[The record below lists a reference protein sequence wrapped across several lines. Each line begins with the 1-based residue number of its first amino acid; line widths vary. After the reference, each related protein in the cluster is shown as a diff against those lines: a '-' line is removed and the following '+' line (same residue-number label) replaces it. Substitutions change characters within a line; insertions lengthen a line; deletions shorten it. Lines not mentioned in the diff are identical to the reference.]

1 MDVIEDAL
9 AIHARISAG
18 LKVAIR
24 APQGVDPSTIR
35 TDRTCEF
42 GVWIYGAE
50 GMRHSA
56 LPEYQSLKDV
66 HKRFH
71 QAAYVALC
79 LCRTGKRADAEHS
92 ITEGEFQQ
100 LSQDMIARLLALKR
114 ALRAP
119 AMARQCVA
127 VP

>member
-18 LKVAIR
+18 LRAAIR
-24 APQGVDPSTIR
+24 APQGVDPSSIQ

-50 GMRHSA
+50 GVRHSI
-56 LPEYQSLKDV
+56 LPEYQALKDV

-71 QAAYVALC
+71 QAAYMALC

-92 ITEGEFQQ
+92 ITDGEFQQ
-100 LSQDMIARLLALKR
+100 LSQGMITQLLALKQ

-119 AMARQCVA
+119 AMTRQCVG
-127 VP
+127 VS